1 VGYTCHHGYSFTYI
15 DSNLQAH
22 VPKRTTQ
29 QRLLVPLP
37 LCHPFMVRPRL
48 SNYSFLL
55 IQLSCISDVSVLPS
69 GAPGQL
75 LTAPSGSSAV
85 FIAFSV
91 ACMIIF
97 FVTFTLISFSHK
109 MGGKASS
116 LFNSPVLQRTSAWFG
131 FFGFLVG
138 MYSPGLDGTSLSD
151 DDTIGLTTLLI
162 VRMWFG
168 KAIQD
173 FNASIAQQ
181 GKNGPSLI
189 ASSGNAF
196 TSQFV
201 LPIHSRT
208 MLIFPLV
215 AWVAYAFYAIPIVC
229 SLAKLNVTTGSGK
242 GV

>member
-1 VGYTCHHGYSFTYI
+1 MIAGLSKAVSLYLAPLLCLTAIVLTLLSLLAPSLILHNQVAFLTVLPSTALQGPSSATVDGPSIYMGVLGSCAQKNNAAEITCTPSSVSPVY
-15 DSNLQAH
+15 
-22 VPKRTTQ
+22 
-29 QRLLVPLP
+29 
-37 LCHPFMVRPRL
+37 
-48 SNYSFLL
+48 
-55 IQLSCISDVSVLPS
+55 DVSVLPS

-138 MYSPGLDGTSLSD
+138 
-151 DDTIGLTTLLI
+151 LTTLLI

-196 TSQFV
+196 T
-201 LPIHSRT
+201 
-208 MLIFPLV
+208 M